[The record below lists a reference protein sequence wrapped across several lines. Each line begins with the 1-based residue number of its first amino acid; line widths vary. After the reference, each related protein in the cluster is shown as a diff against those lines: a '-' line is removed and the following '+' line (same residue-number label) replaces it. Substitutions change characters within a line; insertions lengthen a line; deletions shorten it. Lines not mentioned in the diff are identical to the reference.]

1 MSIVKGGTAFAG
13 VPIGVLVL
21 NAKYPLIP
29 GNVANAKSYQFPVCF
44 QIVDL
49 PTRWWFEL
57 NEEKYQIFIQAAK
70 KLEDKGVKAI
80 ICGCGLFVTWQ
91 ERASEDLNIP
101 IFTSPLLLVPMI
113 SKMIGKKQKVGILTA
128 AGERL
133 YENNFLASSG
143 IDDNIPF
150 VIGGIDT
157 CSEFLDVIR
166 YQKKSEMDVALFEKQ
181 VVNVAKNMLKE
192 NPDIGVFL
200 LECSD
205 IPPFSN
211 AIATA
216 TGKPVFDF
224 ISAAHMIYAALEPPT
239 YQNTFYIRRNE
250 L

>member
-1 MSIVKGGTAFAG
+1 MSTVKGGNTFAG

-44 QIVDL
+44 QVVDL

-70 KLEDKGVKAI
+70 KLENKGVKAI

-91 ERASEDLNIP
+91 ERAAEDLSIP

-113 SKMIGKKQKVGILTA
+113 SKMIGTKQKVGILTA
-128 AGERL
+128 AGKRL
-133 YENNFLASSG
+133 YEGNFLTASG
-143 IDDNIPF
+143 INSNVSF

-166 YQKKSEMDVALFEKQ
+166 YQKKPEMNVTLFEKQ
-181 VVNVAKNMLKE
+181 VVTVAETMLKE

-211 AIATA
+211 AIVAA

-224 ISAAHMIYAALEPPT
+224 ISAAHMIYASLEPPT
-239 YQNTFYIRRNE
+239 Y
-250 L
+250 